1 MNMKT
6 QYKMIPGLILLFLLS
21 ACSGKGSNRNYDENN
36 FIIGEATKTQIVNRL
51 GLPQKIQR
59 DRSGYEHYIYE
70 GRRHLSKIC
79 TDCDDSEA
87 DSDVDKIPV
96 MIRHALLGI
105 GAEFVFNNKSILIS
119 KFTRVK

>member
-1 MNMKT
+1 MKT
-6 QYKMIPGLILLFLLS
+6 QYKMIPGLVLLFLLS
-21 ACSGKGSNRNYDENN
+21 ACSGKGSSRNYDEIN
-36 FIIGEATKTQIVNRL
+36 FEIGEATKTQVVNHL

-70 GRRHLSKIC
+70 GKRHLNKIC
-79 TDCDDSEA
+79 TDCDDS
-87 DSDVDKIPV
+87 DTDYGGDKIPV

-119 KFTRVK
+119 KFTRTK